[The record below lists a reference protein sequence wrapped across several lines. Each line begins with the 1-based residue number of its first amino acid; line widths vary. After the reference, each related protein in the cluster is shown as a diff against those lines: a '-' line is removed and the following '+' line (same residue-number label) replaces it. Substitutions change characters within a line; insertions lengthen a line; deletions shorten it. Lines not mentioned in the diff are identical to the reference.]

1 LGVRLTDPV
10 GYLDMLAHQRAAAAI
25 VTALAGRMGS
35 RLRAVSAFSGESRS
49 VDGEVR
55 MTSR

>member
-1 LGVRLTDPV
+1 MRLTDPV

-25 VTALAGRMGS
+25 VTALAGRTGS